1 MKRRACAAVFALA
14 MSMGFAQKLVIYSE
28 PAPPFQVPPSGDAP
42 ATGFA
47 VEIVRALQRE
57 VGTNE
62 PIQFVEW
69 ARGFYEAQHTPNVM
83 LFTAART
90 EEREKLFRWLGP
102 FFTVE
107 YLLVA
112 KKHRFRSTLT
122 TEQAKGLKIIG
133 TVKGDARDQ
142 ILRDAGFSNLE
153 QATTAAL
160 NIRKLQAGRIDAY
173 ATSNVAWKEQIRKEG
188 FNPEEY
194 EAVYPI
200 RVIPVYCVFSPA
212 TDPEIFAAWERA
224 FKTIAANGTLKR
236 LSKQWFPDL
245 D

>member
-1 MKRRACAAVFALA
+1 

-28 PAPPFQVPPSGDAP
+28 QAPPFQVPPSGDAP

-69 ARGFYEAQHTPNVM
+69 ALGFYEAQHTPNVM
-83 LFTAART
+83 LFTIART
-90 EEREKLFRWLGP
+90 NDREKLFRWIGP

-107 YLLVA
+107 YVLVA
-112 KKHRFRSTLT
+112 KKQRFRSTLT

-142 ILRDAGFSNLE
+142 ILRDAGFTNLE
-153 QATTAAL
+153 QTTTAAL
-160 NIRKLQAGRIDAY
+160 NVRKLQAGRIDAY

-188 FNPEEY
+188 FNPEEF
-194 EAVYPI
+194 EVVYSI
-200 RVIPVYCVFSPA
+200 REIPVYCAFSPT
-212 TDPEIFAAWERA
+212 TDPQIIAAWERA
-224 FKTIAANGTLKR
+224 FNTISADGKLKR
-236 LSKQWFPDL
+236 LASQWIPDL